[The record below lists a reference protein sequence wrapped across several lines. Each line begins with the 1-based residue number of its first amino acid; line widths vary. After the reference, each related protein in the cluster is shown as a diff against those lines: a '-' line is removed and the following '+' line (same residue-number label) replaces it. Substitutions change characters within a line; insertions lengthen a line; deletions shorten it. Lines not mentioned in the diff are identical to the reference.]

1 MMEFHAEIEMPEQK
15 VGRGGA
21 REGAGRKCKDVHHYG
36 FRACQRGTRHPF
48 LSFPFW
54 ATVPKECRSVVASYK
69 K

>member
-21 REGAGRKCKDVHHYG
+21 REGAGRKRKDVHYYG

-48 LSFPFW
+48 LSVLGDDSKGMSFSCCFI
-54 ATVPKECRSVVASYK
+54 
-69 K
+69 